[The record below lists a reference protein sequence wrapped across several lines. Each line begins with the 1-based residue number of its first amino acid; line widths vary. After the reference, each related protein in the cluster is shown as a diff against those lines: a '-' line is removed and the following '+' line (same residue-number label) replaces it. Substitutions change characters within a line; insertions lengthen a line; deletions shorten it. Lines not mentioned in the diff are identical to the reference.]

1 MPQVRRALI
10 SVFDKTGIVEFARGL
25 KDLEVE
31 IISTGGTAK
40 MLREAGISIRSVSDY
55 TGFPEVLEGRV
66 KTLHPKVHGALLALR
81 DNPQHMKEVEEHN
94 IELIDMVVINL
105 YPFEATVAREG
116 VTKEEVIENIDIG
129 GPTMLRSAAKNYK
142 WVVPMSDPKHYNL
155 VLEEMRKNQGAVS
168 EETSLRLAT
177 DVFQHLSRYNYHIY
191 QYFFASRSSP
201 SLFPD
206 LFQLQLE
213 KVKDLRYGENPHQSA
228 AFYRESIVKGKAQ
241 GVAGIEQLGGK
252 ELSFN
257 NIIDLDAALNIA
269 GEFEEPVA
277 VIIKHNNPCGV
288 ATGEELLEAY
298 KKARECDPVSAFGSI
313 VGFNRKVD
321 RMTAE
326 EIGKTFV
333 EAVVAPDFEDGAVKV
348 LKVKKDIRLLKL
360 SDERK
365 LSYQE
370 LDYRRV
376 SGGMLVQVKD
386 LKLFGDGLEVVTERE
401 PTEMELKALKFAWKV
416 CKHVKSNAIV
426 LASEDRTLGIGAGQ
440 MSRVDAVKIAVRKR
454 EEQFGKEYKRVM
466 VLASDAFFPFRDS
479 VDLASA
485 SGVTAIIQPGG
496 SLRDKESIAACNEYK
511 IAMVFTGM
519 RHFRH

>member
-1 MPQVRRALI
+1 MPQVKRALI
-10 SVFDKTGIVEFARGL
+10 SVFDKTGIVEFASGL
-25 KDLEVE
+25 KDLGVE

-40 MLREAGISIRSVSDY
+40 MLKEAGIPIRSVSDY

-81 DNPQHMKEVEEHN
+81 DNPQQMKEIEKHN

-142 WVVPMSDPKHYNL
+142 WVVPISNPRHYGS
-155 VLEEMRKNQGAVS
+155 VMEEMRKNKGAVS
-168 EETSLRLAT
+168 EETSLRLTT
-177 DVFQHLSRYNYHIY
+177 DIFQNLSKYNYHIY
-191 QYFFASRSSP
+191 QYFLASYSSP

-206 LFQLQLE
+206 LLQLQLE

-228 AFYRESIVKGKAQ
+228 AFYRESVKGKGQ
-241 GVAGIEQLGGK
+241 GIAGIEQLWGK

-257 NIIDLDAALNIA
+257 NILDLDAAVNIVE
-269 GEFEEPVA
+269 EFEQPVA
-277 VIIKHNNPCGV
+277 VIIKHTNPCGV
-288 ATGEELLEAY
+288 ATGEVLLETY
-298 KKARECDPVSAFGSI
+298 KKARQCDPVSAFGSI

-321 RMTAE
+321 SKTAE
-326 EIGKTFV
+326 EIVKTFV
-333 EAVVAPDFEDGAVKV
+333 EAVIAPDFEDEAVKV

-360 SDERK
+360 SGERK
-365 LSYQE
+365 LSSSQ

-376 SGGMLVQVKD
+376 SGGLLAQAKD
-386 LKLFGDGLEVVTERE
+386 LKTFADGLEVVTERK
-401 PTEMELKALKFAWKV
+401 PSDVELKALQFAWKV

-426 LASEDRTLGIGAGQ
+426 LASESQTLGIGAGQ
-440 MSRVDAVKIAVRKR
+440 MSRVDAVKIAARKMG
-454 EEQFGKEYKRVM
+454 EQFGKYKGLI

-479 VDLASA
+479 VDLAA
-485 SGVTAIIQPGG
+485 TFGVTGIIQPGG
-496 SLRDKESIAACNEYK
+496 SLRDKESITACNEHK
-511 IAMVFTGM
+511 IAMAFTRM
-519 RHFRH
+519 RHFKH

>member
-1 MPQVRRALI
+1 MPEVKRALI
-10 SVFDKTGIVEFARGL
+10 SVFDKTGIVDFARGL
-25 KDLEVE
+25 KDLGVE

-40 MLREAGISIRSVSDY
+40 MLKEVGISIRSVSDY

-81 DNPQHMKEVEEHN
+81 DNPHHMKEVAEHN

-116 VTKEEVIENIDIG
+116 VTKEEAIENIDIG

-142 WVVPMSDPKHYNL
+142 WVVPVSDPRHYSS
-155 VLEEMRKNQGAVS
+155 VLEEMRKNNGAIS
-168 EETSLRLAT
+168 EETSLKLAT
-177 DVFQHLSRYNYHIY
+177 DVFQHLSRYNYLIY
-191 QYFFASRSSP
+191 QYFLASHPSP
-201 SLFPD
+201 ELFPH
-206 LFQLQLE
+206 LLQLQLE
-213 KVKDLRYGENPHQSA
+213 KVEDLRYGENPHQEA
-228 AFYRESIVKGKAQ
+228 AFYKESSVKGKDK
-241 GVAGIEQLGGK
+241 GMAGMEQLGGK

-257 NIIDLDAALNIA
+257 NIMDLEAAVSIA

-277 VIIKHNNPCGV
+277 VIIKHTNPCGV
-288 ATGEELLEAY
+288 ATGEILLKAY
-298 KKARECDPVSAFGSI
+298 ERARECDPVSAFGSI

-321 RMTAE
+321 SMTAE

-333 EAVVAPDFEDGAVKV
+333 EAVIAPDFEDEAIGV
-348 LKVKKDIRLLKL
+348 LKAKKDIRILKL
-360 SDERK
+360 PDERK
-365 LSYQE
+365 SSSHE

-376 SGGMLVQVKD
+376 SGGLLVQTKD
-386 LKLFGDGLEVVTERE
+386 LKTFGDGLEVVTERKPSE
-401 PTEMELKALKFAWKV
+401 EELKALKFAWKV

-426 LASEDRTLGIGAGQ
+426 LAGEGRTLGIGAGQ
-440 MSRVDAVKIAVRKR
+440 MSRVDAVKIAARKM
-454 EEQFGKEYKRVM
+454 EERFGKYKGVI

-479 VDLASA
+479 VDLAAA

-496 SLRDKESIAACNEYK
+496 SLKDKESVAACNGHK
-511 IAMVFTGM
+511 ISMAFTRM

>member
-25 KDLEVE
+25 KDLGVE

-40 MLREAGISIRSVSDY
+40 MLGEAGISIRSVSDY

-81 DNPQHMKEVEEHN
+81 DNPQHMKEVKEHN

-116 VTKEEVIENIDIG
+116 VTKEEAIENIDIG

-142 WVVPMSDPKHYNL
+142 WVVPISDPKNYNL
-155 VLEEMRKNQGAVS
+155 VLEEMRKNRGAIS
-168 EETSLRLAT
+168 EETSLKLAT

-191 QYFFASRSSP
+191 QYFLAFHSSP

-213 KVKDLRYGENPHQSA
+213 KVKDLRYGENPHQTA
-228 AFYRESIVKGKAQ
+228 AFYKESIVKGKAQ

-269 GEFEEPVA
+269 GEFEESVA

-288 ATGEELLEAY
+288 ATGKVLLEAY

-333 EAVVAPDFEDGAVKV
+333 EAVVAPDFEDGALKV

-360 SDERK
+360 SDEK
-365 LSYQE
+365 LSPQE

-376 SGGMLVQVKD
+376 SGGMLAQTKD
-386 LKLFGDGLEVVTERE
+386 SKLFGDGLKVVTQRE
-401 PTEMELKALKFAWKV
+401 PTEMELKALNFAWKV

-454 EEQFGKEYKRVM
+454 EEQFGKKYKGVM

-485 SGVTAIIQPGG
+485 AGVTAIIQPGG
-496 SLRDKESIAACNEYK
+496 SLKDKESIAACNEYK

>member
-1 MPQVRRALI
+1 MPKVKRALI
-10 SVFDKTGIVEFARGL
+10 SVYDKTGIVEFAGGL
-25 KDLEVE
+25 KDLGIE

-40 MLREAGISIRSVSDY
+40 ALKEAGIPIRSVSDY

-81 DNPQHMKEVEEHN
+81 DDPKHMRDIKEHN

-105 YPFEATVAREG
+105 YPFEATIAREG
-116 VTKEEVIENIDIG
+116 VTKEEAIENIDIG

-142 WVVPMSDPKHYNL
+142 WVVPISEPQHYSF
-155 VLEEMRKNQGAVS
+155 VLEEMRKNEGVIS

-177 DVFQHLSRYNYHIY
+177 DVFQHLSRYNYLIY
-191 QYFFASRSSP
+191 QYFLTSHSSP
-201 SLFPD
+201 PVFPD
-206 LFQLQLE
+206 LLQIQLE
-213 KVKDLRYGENPHQSA
+213 KVKDLRYGENPHQDA
-228 AFYRESIVKGKAQ
+228 AFYRESMIKGKAQ
-241 GVAGIEQLGGK
+241 GITGIEQLGGK

-257 NIIDLDAALNIA
+257 NILDLDVAFNIA

-288 ATGEELLEAY
+288 ATGEILLEAY
-298 KKARECDPVSAFGSI
+298 KKARECDPVSAFGGI

-321 RMTAE
+321 RMTAK

-333 EAVVAPDFEDGAVKV
+333 EAVIAPDFEDEAVRV

-365 LSYQE
+365 LPFQE
-370 LDYRRV
+370 LDYRKV
-376 SGGMLVQVKD
+376 SGGLLVQTKN
-386 LKLFGDGLEVVTERE
+386 LKLFSDGLEVVTERK
-401 PTEMELKALKFAWKV
+401 PTKVELKALKFAWKV
-416 CKHVKSNAIV
+416 CKHVKSNAII

-440 MSRVDAVKIAVRKR
+440 MSRVDAVKIAVRKM
-454 EEQFGKEYKRVM
+454 EEQFGKYKGVM

-479 VDLASA
+479 VDLANA

-496 SLRDKESIAACNEYK
+496 SLRDKESIAACNEYR

>member
-1 MPQVRRALI
+1 MPQVKRALI

-25 KDLEVE
+25 KDLGVE

-40 MLREAGISIRSVSDY
+40 MLEEAGISIRSVSDY

-81 DNPQHMKEVEEHN
+81 DNPQQMKEIEEHN

-142 WVVPMSDPKHYNL
+142 WVVPIFNPQHYSSI
-155 VLEEMRKNQGAVS
+155 LEEMRKNKGVVS
-168 EETSLRLAT
+168 EETSLKLTT
-177 DVFQHLSRYNYHIY
+177 DIFQNLSRYNYHIY
-191 QYFFASRSSP
+191 QYFLTSYFSP
-201 SLFPD
+201 PLFPD
-206 LFQLQLE
+206 LLQLQLE

-228 AFYRESIVKGKAQ
+228 AFYRELVKGKGQ
-241 GVAGIEQLGGK
+241 GMAGIEQLGGK

-257 NIIDLDAALNIA
+257 NIIDLDAAFNIVE
-269 GEFEEPVA
+269 EFEQPVA
-277 VIIKHNNPCGV
+277 VIIKHTNPCGV
-288 ATGEELLEAY
+288 ATGKALLEAY
-298 KKARECDPVSAFGSI
+298 KKARQCDPVSAFGSI

-321 RMTAE
+321 SKTAE
-326 EIGKTFV
+326 EITKTFV
-333 EAVVAPDFEDGAVKV
+333 EAVIGPDFEDEAVKV

-360 SDERK
+360 SGERK
-365 LSYQE
+365 LSSPQ

-376 SGGMLVQVKD
+376 SGGLLAQAKD
-386 LKLFGDGLEVVTERE
+386 LKTFGDGLEVVTERKPSE
-401 PTEMELKALKFAWKV
+401 GELKALQFAWKV

-426 LASEDRTLGIGAGQ
+426 LASEGRTLGIGAGQ
-440 MSRVDAVKIAVRKR
+440 MSRVDAVKIAARKM
-454 EEQFGKEYKRVM
+454 EEQFGKYKGLI

-479 VDLASA
+479 VDLAA
-485 SGVTAIIQPGG
+485 TFGVTGIIQPGG
-496 SLRDKESIAACNEYK
+496 SLRDKESIAACNEHK
-511 IAMVFTGM
+511 IAMAFTRM
-519 RHFRH
+519 RHFKH

>member
-1 MPQVRRALI
+1 MPQVKRALI
-10 SVFDKTGIVEFARGL
+10 SVFDKSGIVGFASGL
-25 KDLEVE
+25 KDLGVE

-40 MLREAGISIRSVSDY
+40 MLKGAGISIRSVSDY
-55 TGFPEVLEGRV
+55 TGFPEILEGRV

-81 DNPQHMKEVEEHN
+81 DNPQHMKEVKEHN

-105 YPFEATVAREG
+105 YPFEATIAREG
-116 VTKEEVIENIDIG
+116 VTNEEAIENIDIG

-142 WVVPMSDPKHYNL
+142 WVVPISDPKHYNL
-155 VLEEMRKNQGAVS
+155 VLEEMRKNQGWVS
-168 EETSLRLAT
+168 EETCLKLAT
-177 DVFQHLSRYNYHIY
+177 DVFRHLSKYNYHIY
-191 QYFFASRSSP
+191 RYFLSSQPSP

-206 LFQLQLE
+206 LFQILME
-213 KVKDLRYGENPHQSA
+213 KVMDLRYGENPHQTA
-228 AFYRESIVKGKAQ
+228 AFYREVEKGKAE

-257 NIIDLDAALNIA
+257 NIIDLDSAINIVR
-269 GEFEEPVA
+269 EFEQPVA

-288 ATGEELLEAY
+288 ATGETLLRAY
-298 KKARECDPVSAFGSI
+298 QKAYECDPLSAFGSI

-321 RMTAE
+321 IMTAE

-333 EAVVAPDFEDGAVKV
+333 EAVVAPDFAEEAVKV

-360 SDERK
+360 PEGK
-365 LSYQE
+365 LSPQE

-376 SGGMLVQVKD
+376 SGGMLVQTKD
-386 LKLFGDGLEVVTERE
+386 LKLFANDGLEVVTQRE
-401 PTEMELKALKFAWKV
+401 PTEVEWKALNFSWKV

-426 LASEDRTLGIGAGQ
+426 LAGEDRTIGIGAGQ
-440 MSRVDAVKIAVRKR
+440 MSRVDAVKIAVRKM
-454 EEQFGKEYKRVM
+454 EEQWGRKYKGVM

-479 VDLASA
+479 VDLANA

-496 SLRDKESIAACNEYK
+496 SLRDKESITACNEYK
-511 IAMVFTGM
+511 MAMVFTGM